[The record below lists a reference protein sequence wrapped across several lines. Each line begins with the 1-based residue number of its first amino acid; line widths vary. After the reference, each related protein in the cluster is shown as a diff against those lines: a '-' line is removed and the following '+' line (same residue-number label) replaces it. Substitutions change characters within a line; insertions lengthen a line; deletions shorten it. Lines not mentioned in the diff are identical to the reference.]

1 MGPRRTSLLSQ
12 NSHDARVKVVVRSRP
27 LLPRETEKQVPVTS
41 VMVIDEAAG
50 RISAAGRVHTY
61 GELNVVG
68 GGGDRHAD
76 MYDRTAKPLIAQLF
90 DGYNAT
96 VLAYGQTGSGKTHT
110 MGMAFDLEN
119 FTADG
124 IVPRAVRDIMAR
136 REELLAGG
144 HACVVKLSACEIYN
158 EEIRDL
164 LRSQA
169 ERKAGLAIVEGAN
182 DSGVP
187 TVRVAGLSE
196 HEVVSAA
203 EVSALLRGGTRYRT
217 TAATNMNEHSSRSR
231 TVHKSNF
238 AALLAESGLH
248 AINAT
253 PSRWRG
259 GADL

>member
-41 VMVIDEAAG
+41 VMVIDEPAG

-76 MYDRTAKPLIAQLF
+76 MYDRTAKPLIAQLL

-110 MGMAFDLEN
+110 MGMAFDLDV
-119 FTADG
+119 TADG

-136 REELLAGG
+136 RAELLSGD

-164 LRSQA
+164 LRSEA
-169 ERKAGLAIVEGAN
+169 ERRRA
-182 DSGVP
+182 SP
-187 TVRVAGLSE
+187 S
-196 HEVVSAA
+196 S
-203 EVSALLRGGTRYRT
+203 RGRT
-217 TAATNMNEHSSRSR
+217 TPACRR
-231 TVHKSNF
+231 
-238 AALLAESGLH
+238 
-248 AINAT
+248 
-253 PSRWRG
+253 
-259 GADL
+259 